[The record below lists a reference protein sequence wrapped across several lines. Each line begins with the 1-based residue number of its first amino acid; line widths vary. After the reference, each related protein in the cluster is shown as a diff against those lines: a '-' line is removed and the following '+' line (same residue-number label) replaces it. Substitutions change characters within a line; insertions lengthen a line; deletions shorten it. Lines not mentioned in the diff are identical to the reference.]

1 MEHLRHD
8 PHVSARPLPRGN
20 TRAAPGYG
28 LGQHVVLADT
38 ATLTGRTCPCLSRS
52 KYSPF
57 FIASDGFSGVQLWR
71 SDGTAAGTVPV
82 KVWPEAGWFALAA
95 EEVKGIHSSSRP
107 MRDLLVV
114 THGCLHGSQF
124 SCVIQM
130 VRAMSADDS
139 RCALPRLLGTP
150 PRNRSTARAC
160 CQEKSARHLG
170 TLPSPSR
177 GRDACGP
184 PS

>member
-1 MEHLRHD
+1 M
-8 PHVSARPLPRGN
+8 
-20 TRAAPGYG
+20 
-28 LGQHVVLADT
+28 VLADT

-114 THGCLHGSQF
+114 THGCPPCESVSHDLRITRSWVVRLSAKGRSGRSQ
-124 SCVIQM
+124 
-130 VRAMSADDS
+130 
-139 RCALPRLLGTP
+139 RCALVLGDVTF
-150 PRNRSTARAC
+150 RRSA
-160 CQEKSARHLG
+160 S
-170 TLPSPSR
+170 
-177 GRDACGP
+177 
-184 PS
+184 

>member
-1 MEHLRHD
+1 M
-8 PHVSARPLPRGN
+8 
-20 TRAAPGYG
+20 
-28 LGQHVVLADT
+28 VLADT

-114 THGCLHGSQF
+114 THGCHESHPQRNCGHLCGVRSQLI
-124 SCVIQM
+124 S
-130 VRAMSADDS
+130 S
-139 RCALPRLLGTP
+139 RTES
-150 PRNRSTARAC
+150 RSSSFAC
-160 CQEKSARHLG
+160 
-170 TLPSPSR
+170 
-177 GRDACGP
+177 
-184 PS
+184 